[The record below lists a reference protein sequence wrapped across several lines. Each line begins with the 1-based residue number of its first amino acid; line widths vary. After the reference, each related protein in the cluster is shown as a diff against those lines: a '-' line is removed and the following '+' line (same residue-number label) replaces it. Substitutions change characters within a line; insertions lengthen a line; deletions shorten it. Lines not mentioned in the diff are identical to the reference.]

1 MLQTILH
8 SALTVFGIG
17 FIIFIHEL
25 GHYMAARYV
34 GVRVEAFSIGF
45 GPRLFGWRR
54 GDTDYK
60 LCAIPLGGYVKMAG
74 EDPTRPTSG
83 EPDEFGSKTV
93 GQRVLV
99 ISAGVIMNVLF
110 ALVVIPIAFSIGIT
124 FERPIIGAIEEGSPA
139 WEAGI
144 LEGDEIHRV
153 NGKRVL
159 SMSDA
164 FQDIALGGEVA
175 DLTIK
180 RDGKELEIP
189 VRPRNIR
196 NAGVLLI
203 GIQMQMEPARLSVAP
218 KDIES
223 FSENDQRSKILSE
236 AGIDDTYQVVAYN
249 GIPATNEAAT
259 QRELANALYTSE
271 PMAVTFER
279 DGLRKEVMFPP
290 LHKDLKEERF
300 EIGVRL
306 GGPVISSIHPS
317 RPDLNVFKPGD
328 IIRAISAPESQPIR
342 NHPGDIDRA
351 LGEGISI
358 YHGQAPEVFRSE
370 EVSFLV
376 SRGSA
381 SEVIV
386 LRLPTLESRRALRR
400 GLALSQG
407 GLHVWVYPGGPAA
420 KAGME
425 TGDRIKK
432 IDGKL
437 IEEFIE
443 VSEILGE
450 GKGKTVNITVDRFGE
465 ELSLRVEPR
474 RSQQYA
480 TLPPLR
486 REMPLYEVKEPLSEA
501 FSVGVIQTGRMFKR
515 VLSTLRSLF
524 TGSVSPKNLGGII
537 TIFDQSKKHADFFGM
552 MRWLFFLAMISINLA
567 VLNILPIPVLDGGWL
582 MFLLIEKITGRPP
595 SQTVVGIAQWAGL
608 ILVLGLMVFVTWN
621 DIARLIGI
629 H

>member
-317 RPDLNVFKPGD
+317 RPDLNVFKP
-328 IIRAISAPESQPIR
+328 
-342 NHPGDIDRA
+342 
-351 LGEGISI
+351 
-358 YHGQAPEVFRSE
+358 
-370 EVSFLV
+370 
-376 SRGSA
+376 
-381 SEVIV
+381 
-386 LRLPTLESRRALRR
+386 
-400 GLALSQG
+400 
-407 GLHVWVYPGGPAA
+407 
-420 KAGME
+420 
-425 TGDRIKK
+425 
-432 IDGKL
+432 
-437 IEEFIE
+437 
-443 VSEILGE
+443 
-450 GKGKTVNITVDRFGE
+450 
-465 ELSLRVEPR
+465 
-474 RSQQYA
+474 
-480 TLPPLR
+480 
-486 REMPLYEVKEPLSEA
+486 
-501 FSVGVIQTGRMFKR
+501 
-515 VLSTLRSLF
+515 
-524 TGSVSPKNLGGII
+524 
-537 TIFDQSKKHADFFGM
+537 
-552 MRWLFFLAMISINLA
+552 
-567 VLNILPIPVLDGGWL
+567 
-582 MFLLIEKITGRPP
+582 
-595 SQTVVGIAQWAGL
+595 
-608 ILVLGLMVFVTWN
+608 
-621 DIARLIGI
+621 
-629 H
+629 